1 VFNWIVNG
9 WPKSTPLGK
18 QSLILLTV
26 KEKRK
31 DEGRRWKEITKQ
43 KKKKKKEIKG
53 DPNIF

>member
-1 VFNWIVNG
+1 VNG

-31 DEGRRWKEITKQ
+31 DEGRR
-43 KKKKKKEIKG
+43 
-53 DPNIF
+53 